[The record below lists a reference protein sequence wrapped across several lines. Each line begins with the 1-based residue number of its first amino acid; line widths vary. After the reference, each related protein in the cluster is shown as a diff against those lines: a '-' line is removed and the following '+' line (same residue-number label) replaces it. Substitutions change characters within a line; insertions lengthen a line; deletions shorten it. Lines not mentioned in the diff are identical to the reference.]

1 MLKSFATTI
10 SGMTNSHAR
19 DVVLHIGTH
28 KTGTTSFQA
37 SLATS
42 ATSLESHGIHVFQS
56 VLSDIA
62 GWSHELA
69 LISVRH
75 ELNIPLRCMFPD
87 SSLPSMQ
94 SQMLQ
99 DCISQMKS
107 PARRVVASHEALSF
121 IRTRQEVER
130 LVDALDERVCKVVC
144 VLRDA
149 ESFLQSWKNQLAKT
163 GYATNSAHFES
174 YMNTDLASWIVDW
187 DELIDVY
194 AGVLGREAVTVL
206 DYDREVQNHG
216 TILTALWSACGLP
229 ETLRPNHSA
238 QWLNSS
244 QPRLKKQQT

>member
-1 MLKSFATTI
+1 MLSVLRTFGGTI
-10 SGMTNSHAR
+10 CGVDNSHAR

-37 SLATS
+37 TLAASAASLA
-42 ATSLESHGIHVFQS
+42 SHGVHVFQS
-56 VLSDIA
+56 GLTKRT

-69 LISVRH
+69 LISLRS
-75 ELNIPLRCMFPD
+75 ELNIPLRNMFPD

-94 SQMLQ
+94 RQMLQ
-99 DCISQMKS
+99 DCISQMQS

-130 LVDALDERVCKVVC
+130 LVEALDGRVCKVVC

-163 GYATNSAHFES
+163 KQATSSAHFES
-174 YMNTDLASWIVDW
+174 FMNTDPDSWIVDW
-187 DELIDVY
+187 DELIGAY

-206 DYDREVQNHG
+206 DYEREAQNHG
-216 TILTALWSACGLP
+216 TIITALWSACGLP

-238 QWLNSS
+238 KWLNSS
-244 QPRLKKQQT
+244 H

>member
-1 MLKSFATTI
+1 MLRTFGGTI
-10 SGMTNSHAR
+10 CGVDNSHAR

-37 SLATS
+37 TLAASAASLA
-42 ATSLESHGIHVFQS
+42 SHGVHVFQS
-56 VLSDIA
+56 GLTKRT

-69 LISVRH
+69 LISLRS
-75 ELNIPLRCMFPD
+75 ELNIPLRNMFPD

-94 SQMLQ
+94 RQMLQ
-99 DCISQMKS
+99 DCISQMQS

-121 IRTRQEVER
+121 IRTRQEVE
-130 LVDALDERVCKVVC
+130 ALDGRVCKVVC

-163 GYATNSAHFES
+163 KQATSSAHFES
-174 YMNTDLASWIVDW
+174 FMNTDPDSWIVDW
-187 DELIDVY
+187 DELIGAY

-206 DYDREVQNHG
+206 DYEREAQNHG
-216 TILTALWSACGLP
+216 TIITALWSACGLP

-238 QWLNSS
+238 KWLNSS
-244 QPRLKKQQT
+244 H